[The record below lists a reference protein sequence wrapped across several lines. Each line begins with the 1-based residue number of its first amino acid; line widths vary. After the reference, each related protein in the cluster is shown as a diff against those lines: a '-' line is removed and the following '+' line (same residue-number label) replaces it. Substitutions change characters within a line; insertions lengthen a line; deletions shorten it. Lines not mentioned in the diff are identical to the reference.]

1 MAKVEKVARAIYGAA
16 FEPSNEAEAKR
27 QKPSPGWC
35 WERCGEQQRE
45 FATRQ
50 AHAAIAAYEEALEE
64 EGMVVVPREPTN
76 AMQIAVLDEFNDAT
90 VRDAKASA
98 WDWQRAYKAALAAAP
113 SPKDTDTEGAG

>member
-1 MAKVEKVARAIYGAA
+1 MDKVEKVARAIYGAA

-50 AHAAIAAYEEALEE
+50 AHVAIAAYEEALEE
-64 EGMVVVPREPTN
+64 EGYVVVP
-76 AMQIAVLDEFNDAT
+76 
-90 VRDAKASA
+90 AKATEA
-98 WDWQRAYKAALAAAP
+98 MKEHAANFGGGQGYVKARGYDWGPEVYADFIAAAP
-113 SPKDTDTEGAG
+113 SPKDTNTEGAG